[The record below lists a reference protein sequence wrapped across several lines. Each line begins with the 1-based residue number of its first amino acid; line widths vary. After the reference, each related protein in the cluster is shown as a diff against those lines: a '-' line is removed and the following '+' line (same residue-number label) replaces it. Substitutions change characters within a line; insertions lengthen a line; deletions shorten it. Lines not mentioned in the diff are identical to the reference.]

1 MEEIAGFVNGSVN
14 RRKILEILESK
25 GETDAARISKIARLI
40 PSATTQILEDLS
52 SRNLVQKN
60 GDKYSLTDDGKI
72 IVDYIRAL

>member
-25 GETDAARISKIARLI
+25 GETDTARISKIARLI
-40 PSATTQILEDLS
+40 PSATAQILEDLS